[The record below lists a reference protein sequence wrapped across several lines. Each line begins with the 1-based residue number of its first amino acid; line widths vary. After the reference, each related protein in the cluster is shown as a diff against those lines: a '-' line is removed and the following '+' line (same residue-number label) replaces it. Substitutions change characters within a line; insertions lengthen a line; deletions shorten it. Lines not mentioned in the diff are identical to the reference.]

1 MYYGVL
7 IGCAFFGV
15 MLAMCFEKLL
25 VMGATAFMGSYAMAM
40 GVGFYAGNFPQVHLG
55 GQELKSIGMVGY
67 VYLGAIA
74 VATVGCYIF
83 QSKRE
88 GVRK

>member
-15 MLAMCFEKLL
+15 MIAMCYEQFIIII
-25 VMGATAFMGSYAMAM
+25 ATAFIGSYAMTM
-40 GVGFYAGNFPQVHLG
+40 GVGCYAGNFPSVHLG
-55 GQELKSIGMVGY
+55 EHAYKSIGMIGY

-74 VATVGCYIF
+74 LATVGCYIF

-88 GVRK
+88 GLRK